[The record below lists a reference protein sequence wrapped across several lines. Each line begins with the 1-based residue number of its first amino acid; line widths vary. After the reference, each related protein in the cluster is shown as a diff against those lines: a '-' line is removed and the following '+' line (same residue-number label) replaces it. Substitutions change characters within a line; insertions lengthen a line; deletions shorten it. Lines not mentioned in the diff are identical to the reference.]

1 MTITELLKVPLAF
14 SFLTLSLMGCKT
26 DDQSR
31 LYQHYSSY
39 SFEDTLINLDIA
51 IAEHNYRIIH
61 RSHIGKAVRDRG
73 EPDYPLSTITSF
85 CNITYAKEM
94 MEINSDLINDMPCNV
109 AVRES
114 DNRVIVSTKLMDENT
129 GLAGQNQFAQ
139 KINNNL
145 KSIIEA
151 TIE

>member
-1 MTITELLKVPLAF
+1 
-14 SFLTLSLMGCKT
+14 
-26 DDQSR
+26 
-31 LYQHYSSY
+31 
-39 SFEDTLINLDIA
+39 
-51 IAEHNYRIIH
+51 
-61 RSHIGKAVRDRG
+61 
-73 EPDYPLSTITSF
+73 
-85 CNITYAKEM
+85 M

>member
-73 EPDYPLSTITSF
+73 EPDYPYQPLPVFVTLH
-85 CNITYAKEM
+85 M
-94 MEINSDLINDMPCNV
+94 
-109 AVRES
+109 
-114 DNRVIVSTKLMDENT
+114 
-129 GLAGQNQFAQ
+129 
-139 KINNNL
+139 L
-145 KSIIEA
+145 KK
-151 TIE
+151 